1 MESSHSTQKLCNEV
15 KAYHQLTL
23 KFKKSCSQVI
33 HLNNMITDVQTRYDR
48 ALTNGQTSYRYVLRL
63 RLMSLEGVRNCI
75 YEYARQKG
83 DEIDQLQEQLML
95 AGHMEAEYDVTDDE
109 EEETISI

>member
-1 MESSHSTQKLCNEV
+1 MLCDEV
-15 KAYHQLTL
+15 KAYHELTL

-33 HLNNMITDVQTRYDR
+33 HLNNLITDVQTRYDR
-48 ALTNGQTSYRYVLRL
+48 ALSKGQTSYRYVLRL

-83 DEIDQLQEQLML
+83 DDIDQMQEQLML
-95 AGHMEAEYDVTDDE
+95 SGHLEAEYDVLNSED
-109 EEETISI
+109 EETITI